1 MARSIH
7 QSGFLLNW
15 QCLGFKQIKYQLM
28 WNSITKTWDFSFMK
42 IENWN
47 SFMPKM
53 CIQIPWTMLCFYLGI
68 EHLSFHT
75 PVFPFLRRHMKC
87 ISRLPAPAEDTTA
100 YPIPRACQFCSKT
113 WFLLAFFFTYFTFC
127 AWLGVCKCC
136 SHTVQFAFVFLL
148 VPLLTA
154 HVA

>member
-53 CIQIPWTMLCFYLGI
+53 CTQIPWTMLCFYLGI
-68 EHLSFHT
+68 EHLSFHI
-75 PVFPFLRRHMKC
+75 PIFAFLCRHMKC
-87 ISRLPAPAEDTTA
+87 ISRLPAPAQGTTA
-100 YPIPRACQFCSKT
+100 YRIPRACKLCSKT
-113 WFLLAFFFTYFTFC
+113 WLLRALFTSHSVLDWEY
-127 AWLGVCKCC
+127 GKCC
-136 SHTVQFAFVFLL
+136 SHTVQFAFVFLP

-154 HVA
+154 HIA